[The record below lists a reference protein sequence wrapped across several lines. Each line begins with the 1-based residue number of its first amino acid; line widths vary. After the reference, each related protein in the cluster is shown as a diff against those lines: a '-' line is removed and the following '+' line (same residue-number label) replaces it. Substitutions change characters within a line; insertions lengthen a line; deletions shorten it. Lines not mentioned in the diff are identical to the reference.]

1 MRLFFVFLYT
11 RLKLLLTPSFI
22 TALCLFPV
30 GIMLFGGIFNDE
42 SALKIKVGLY
52 YEPGEK
58 RDFAADYF
66 RKIMGDLGEVQVY
79 DDLEILKNHVAA
91 NKLEC
96 GFELLPSLD
105 EGSFF
110 KSVNLYK
117 TQQSMTDQIASL
129 MMVSGI
135 VQSNSGE
142 VAYEVLKEFFPDKEP
157 EEIKTTVQNKTME
170 YANNMKLM
178 DVNYK
183 ILDSADYTPESLAFN
198 RVNHG
203 LTALFAVLLTL
214 LLGMFLAAEKRSE
227 IYKKLLSSGIS
238 KAKYVA
244 YSDVFIFIPVFV
256 FLVAAQVSLGI
267 TFTLDLLLLCFG
279 YALGLAAF
287 AGFLSVFVKESI
299 FPALIVFALLATAL
313 LGNCFIDISSILPQ
327 IGFIKYFFLSGY
339 YLQGLEN
346 ILPLYEAFILVL
358 FGLFFYFISAN
369 AVHE

>member
-1 MRLFFVFLYT
+1 
-11 RLKLLLTPSFI
+11 
-22 TALCLFPV
+22 
-30 GIMLFGGIFNDE
+30 MLFGNLFSDE
-42 SALKIKVGLY
+42 SVLKIKVGLY
-52 YEPGEK
+52 YESGEK

-66 RKIMGDLGEVQVY
+66 RKVLGDLGEIQVY
-79 DDLEILKNHVAA
+79 DDLEELKTDVAS

-96 GFELLPSLD
+96 GFELLPSLEEAD
-105 EGSFF
+105 VF

-142 VAYEVLKEFFPDKEP
+142 VAFGVLKDLFPENDP
-157 EEIKTTVQNKTME
+157 EEIKTTVQNKTQE
-170 YANNMKLM
+170 YADNMQLM

-183 ILDSADYTPESLAFN
+183 ILDSAENTPETLAFN

-214 LLGMFLAAEKRSE
+214 LLGMSLAAEKRSE

-256 FLVAAQVSLGI
+256 FLVAAQVSLGLSL
-267 TFTLDLLLLCFG
+267 TLESLLLCLG

-287 AGFLSVFVKESI
+287 AGFLSVFVKESV
-299 FPALIVFALLATAL
+299 FPAIIVFALLATAL
-313 LGNCFIDISSILPQ
+313 LGNCFVDISSILPQ
-327 IGFIKYFFLSGY
+327 FGFIQYFFLSDY
-339 YLQGLEN
+339 YVKGLET
-346 ILPLYEAFILVL
+346 LMPLFEVAILVL
-358 FGLFFYFISAN
+358 FGLFFYLISAKAEEYAN
-369 AVHE
+369 S